1 MPLRSTITTGHID
14 RAPILEMG
22 KILNVDTDNFLVDV
36 YCEMS
41 GRVHQDVQVM
51 SPYFHYN
58 NGEGFSVMPE
68 VGAICVVVTL
78 SDSNPPIV
86 LGFAAALEETFT
98 EEQADPDDTQ
108 EAQDAS
114 TGEQTDAPDEEGS
127 PAFSF
132 RNGRPLHRMGDIN
145 IGTRDGN
152 FLKLRRGGVA
162 QIGSTPMAQT
172 IFMPIKNLI
181 RTFAQNYELDLVGGS
196 SRWEV
201 TQEEDGTSKCVH
213 TVAYRE
219 FAEHAMASAYLE
231 IGDLDEN
238 FYRFRMLME
247 GINAST
253 GEMSQ
258 SPVFEL
264 TLSKEGDI
272 VLACKSNTVTI
283 EEDQTIEV
291 KGTEKETYGKL
302 DREVKG
308 DQKVSFK
315 TETREG
321 QTSKEKLK
329 SKIIEADSVILG
341 SVGGAQPM
349 LKGTTVLTFLLT
361 HGHPIVGGVAGP
373 TNTPLIGALCG
384 KVKGS

>member
-1 MPLRSTITTGHID
+1 MTLRDTVTSGHVD
-14 RAPILEMG
+14 RVPVIEMG
-22 KILNVDTDNFLVDV
+22 KVLNVDTESFLVDV

-41 GRVHQDVQVM
+41 GRIYQEVQVM

-58 NGEGFSVMPE
+58 NGEGMSVMPE
-68 VGAICVVVTL
+68 VGAVCVVVSL
-78 SDSNPPIV
+78 SDDNPPIV
-86 LGFAAALEETFT
+86 LGFAAALEEMFT
-98 EEQADPDDTQ
+98 EEEADPLDTQ
-108 EAQDAS
+108 EAQDQS
-114 TGEQTDAPDEEGS
+114 TGEPEEAPDEENK
-127 PAFSF
+127 PAISY

-145 IGTRDGN
+145 FSTRDGN
-152 FLKLRRGGVA
+152 FMKLRRGGVA
-162 QIGSTPMAQT
+162 QIGSNPMTQT

-181 RTFAQNYELDLVGGS
+181 RTFAENYELDLIGGS

-201 TQEEDGTSKCVH
+201 TQEEDGSSKCVH

-219 FAEHAMASAYLE
+219 FAEHALASAYLE

-247 GINAST
+247 GINANT

-302 DREVKG
+302 EREVKG
-308 DQKVSFK
+308 DQKVKFK

-321 QTSKEKLK
+321 ETSKEKLK
-329 SKIIEADSVILG
+329 SKVIEADSVVLG
-341 SVGGAQPM
+341 GVGGAQPL
-349 LKGTTVLTFLLT
+349 LKGMTVLTFLL
-361 HGHPIVGGVAGP
+361 GHIHPLSGGVAGP
-373 TNTPLIGALCG
+373 TSTPLIGALST
-384 KVKGS
+384 KVKTS